1 MNTMKRILS
10 RSAAGLVAGVLALGA
25 VMAGNVAVAV
35 TAPDEV
41 VRTAS
46 NDLQTDISKNF
57 AKYQSDK
64 QAFYSMVDSRIQEYF
79 DTQYIAQLILAR
91 NWQSATPDQRKRFEV
106 AFKNMLIRSYA
117 DALLQYHDSAKADVK
132 AAQMAADATKATVNA
147 TLSRKDGPP
156 VPLAFDMRLKDNDW
170 KVYDIKVENISL
182 VTNFRS
188 QVAAQVKT
196 SSLDAVITKLE
207 SGQQVVT
214 PVKADGAAPAASK

>member
-1 MNTMKRILS
+1 MNIIKRFLPRGVASLAAAALTVGALLS
-10 RSAAGLVAGVLALGA
+10 APAAL
-25 VMAGNVAVAV
+25 AV
-35 TAPDEV
+35 TPPDEV

-46 NDLQTDISKNF
+46 NDLQSDISKNV

-64 QAFYSMVDSRIQEYF
+64 NTFYAMVDTRIQQYF

-91 NWQSATPDQRKRFEV
+91 NWQTATPDQRKRFEV

-117 DALLQYHDSAKADVK
+117 DALLQYHDSVK
-132 AAQMAADATKATVNA
+132 AEIKPAQMAADAKKATVNSS
-147 TLSRKDGPP
+147 LMRKDGPP
-156 VPLAFDMRLKDNDW
+156 IPLSFDMRLKDGDSGW

-188 QVAAQVKT
+188 QVAAQVKS

-214 PVKADGAAPAASK
+214 PVKADVQ

>member
-1 MNTMKRILS
+1 MKPFLFR
-10 RSAAGLVAGVLALGA
+10 AATRLVAGILVLGS
-25 VMAGNVAVAV
+25 VMAGNVALAI

-46 NDLQTDISKNF
+46 NELQSDISKNY

-64 QAFYSMVDSRIQEYF
+64 GAFYSMVDTRILEYF

-117 DALLQYHDSAKADVK
+117 DALLQYHDSVK
-132 AAQMAADATKATVNA
+132 AEIKPAQMAADATKATVNSN
-147 TLSRKDGPP
+147 LIRKDGPP
-156 VPLAFDMRLKDNDW
+156 VPLAFDMRLKDNAW

-207 SGQQVVT
+207 SGQQVVA
-214 PVKADGAAPAASK
+214 PVKAGGSAGSP

>member
-1 MNTMKRILS
+1 MNIMKRFLPRGLASLAAAALTVGAMLS
-10 RSAAGLVAGVLALGA
+10 APVAL
-25 VMAGNVAVAV
+25 AV

-46 NDLQTDISKNF
+46 NDLQTDIGKNF

-64 QAFYSMVDSRIQEYF
+64 AAFYAMVDTRIQEYF

-117 DALLQYHDSAKADVK
+117 DALLQYHDSVK
-132 AAQMAADATKATVNA
+132 AEIKPAQMAADAKKATVNSS
-147 TLSRKDGPP
+147 LIRKDGPP
-156 VPLAFDMRLKDNDW
+156 IPLSFDMRMKDGDNAW

-188 QVAAQVKT
+188 QVAAQVKS

-207 SGQQVVT
+207 SGQQVIT
-214 PVKADGAAPAASK
+214 PVKADSAQ

>member
-1 MNTMKRILS
+1 MKTMKRFFS
-10 RSAAGLVAGVLALGA
+10 RTATGLVAAALALGA
-25 VMAGNVAVAV
+25 ALSSPAALAV

-46 NDLQTDISKNF
+46 NELQSDISKNY

-64 QAFYSMVDSRIQEYF
+64 GAFYSMVDSRIQEYF

-91 NWQSATPDQRKRFEV
+91 NWQTATPDQRKRFEV

-117 DALLQYHDSAKADVK
+117 DALLQYHDSVK
-132 AAQMAADATKATVNA
+132 AEIKPAQMAADAKKATVNSS
-147 TLSRKDGPP
+147 LVRKDGPP
-156 VPLAFDMRLKDNDW
+156 IPLSFDMRLKDGPDAAW

-188 QVAAQVKT
+188 QVAAQVKS

-214 PVKADGAAPAASK
+214 PVKADGGAQ

>member
-1 MNTMKRILS
+1 MKRFLS
-10 RSAAGLVAGVLALGA
+10 RGAAALAAAALSLGA
-25 VMAGNVAVAV
+25 VLAAPTSLAV

-46 NDLQTDISKNF
+46 NDLQSDIGKNF

-64 QAFYSMVDSRIQEYF
+64 AAFYGMVDTRIQEYF

-91 NWQSATPDQRKRFEV
+91 NWQTATPDQRKRFEV

-117 DALLQYHDSAKADVK
+117 DALLQYHDSVK
-132 AAQMAADATKATVNA
+132 AEIKPAQMAADAKKATVNSS
-147 TLSRKDGPP
+147 LVRKDGPP
-156 VPLAFDMRLKDNDW
+156 IPLSFDMRLKDGPDAAW

-188 QVAAQVKT
+188 QVAAQVKS

-207 SGQQVVT
+207 NGQQVVT
-214 PVKADGAAPAASK
+214 PVKAESAQQ

>member
-1 MNTMKRILS
+1 MKRFFA
-10 RSAAGLVAGVLALGA
+10 RTSATLVAGLLAVTAALAPGLSA
-25 VMAGNVAVAV
+25 AV

-46 NDLQTDISKNF
+46 NELQADIGQNF
-57 AKYQSDK
+57 AKYKADK
-64 QAFYSMVDSRIQEYF
+64 AVFYNMVDTRIQQYF

-91 NWQSATPDQRKRFEV
+91 NWQTATADQRKRFEV

-117 DALLQYHDSAKADVK
+117 DALLQYHDSVK
-132 AAQMAADATKATVNA
+132 AEIKPAQMAGDATKATVNSS
-147 TLSRKDGPP
+147 LIRKDGPP
-156 VPLAFDMRLKDNDW
+156 VPLAFDMRLKDGAW

-188 QVAAQVKT
+188 QVAAQVK
-196 SSLDAVITKLE
+196 SSSIDAVITKLE

-214 PVKADGAAPAASK
+214 PVKASEG